1 MVVKKVLKASLCIAF
16 VGFQIFL
23 IQGCKSTSSAA
34 TKSTESSTAH
44 KSAERIT
51 AVGSLLP
58 QGTTSYQYGTFILVD
73 QSGKT
78 LYALKSDAVQLLNYK
93 GKKVS
98 LTGMLIEGYPIE
110 GGPPYLDVLT
120 VEELATH

>member
-1 MVVKKVLKASLCIAF
+1 MIIKKIVRSGLCIIFA
-16 VGFQIFL
+16 GFEFFTIN
-23 IQGCKSTSSAA
+23 GCKSTGPAVTEA
-34 TKSTESSTAH
+34 TTPH
-44 KSAERIT
+44 KSVASIKV
-51 AVGSLLP
+51 VGTLLP

-73 QSGKT
+73 ENGKT
-78 LYALKSDAVQLLNYK
+78 VYALKSDAVQLLNYK

>member
-1 MVVKKVLKASLCIAF
+1 M
-16 VGFQIFL
+16 IFAGIQFFS
-23 IQGCKSTSSAA
+23 IQGCKSTSA
-34 TKSTESSTAH
+34 TATDVTESSTPH
-44 KSAERIT
+44 KSAASVK

-73 QSGKT
+73 ENGKT
-78 LYALKSDAVQLLNYK
+78 TYALKSDAVQLLDYK

-98 LTGMLIEGYPIE
+98 ITGLLIEGYPIE

-120 VEELATH
+120 VEELATN